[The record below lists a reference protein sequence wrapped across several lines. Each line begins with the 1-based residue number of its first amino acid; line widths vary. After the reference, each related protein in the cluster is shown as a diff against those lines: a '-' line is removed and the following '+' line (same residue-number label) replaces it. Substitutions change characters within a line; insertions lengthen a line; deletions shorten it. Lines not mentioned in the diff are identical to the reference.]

1 MMIMFCTRMRSETE
15 IFYLKIFKEREI
27 NFSLFFAKKDK
38 SGLKNRKQLLFYP
51 ARLMKQ

>member
-1 MMIMFCTRMRSETE
+1 VKRRF
-15 IFYLKIFKEREI
+15 
-27 NFSLFFAKKDK
+27 LFENIQGKGNKFFPILAKKDK